1 MDHRRIDEQNIAELY
16 VTGRLSPE
24 DEETFESHLLECS
37 ECRESVG
44 WADDLRT
51 SIRAV
56 AAEDAARASV
66 QLGFLS
72 WVSRRTRTARA
83 GLLMAAL
90 LAVAA
95 LPVWL
100 QADRSRLARELTEA
114 RSEARSGADTAAE
127 RPAAPEPAAP
137 AAVPAAP
144 DSSEVEKLAEENRLL
159 AEQLRESREQLAKV
173 DEPQINTPI
182 VSLGVVR
189 GESDPTVELGPS
201 PEPILLSLELPQVEY
216 DTYRVTLLDNRNK
229 TVWQKGGLEPTAS
242 ETLTILFPSE
252 RLKAGTSYRFHLEGM
267 EPGGRAVDVGDIPFR
282 AVKG

>member
-1 MDHRRIDEQNIAELY
+1 MDHRRIEEQNVAELY

-66 QLGFLS
+66 QLGFLA

-100 QADRSRLARELTEA
+100 QADRARLARELTEA
-114 RSEARSGADTAAE
+114 RSVAE
-127 RPAAPEPAAP
+127 RPAAPAP
-137 AAVPAAP
+137 APSAPETVPGAP
-144 DSSEVEKLAEENRLL
+144 DTSALEKLAEENRLL
-159 AEQLRESREQLAKV
+159 AEQLRDSREQLAEL

-189 GESDPTVELGPS
+189 GESDSTVELGPS

-216 DTYRVTLLDNRNK
+216 DTYRVTLLDNKNK
-229 TVWQKGGLEPTAS
+229 TVWQKNGLEPTAS

-267 EPGGRAVDVGDIPFR
+267 EPGGRAVDIGYIPFR

>member
-1 MDHRRIDEQNIAELY
+1 MDHRRIDEQNVAELY

-24 DEETFESHLLECS
+24 DEETFENHLLECS

-66 QLGFLS
+66 QLGVLA

-95 LPVWL
+95 LPAWL

-114 RSEARSGADTAAE
+114 RSEAE
-127 RPAAPEPAAP
+127 RPAPAPAPAAP
-137 AAVPAAP
+137 VTVPAAP
-144 DSSEVEKLAEENRLL
+144 DSAELERLAEENRLL
-159 AEQLRESREQLAKV
+159 AEQLRDSREQLAQV
-173 DEPQINTPI
+173 GEPQINTPI
-182 VSLGVVR
+182 ISLGVVR
-189 GESDPTVELGPS
+189 GESDVTVELGPS
-201 PEPILLSLELPQVEY
+201 PEPILLSLELPQVDY
-216 DTYRVTLLDNRNK
+216 DTYRVTLLDGKNK
-229 TVWQKGGLEPTAS
+229 TVWQKDGLEPTAS
-242 ETLTILFPSE
+242 ETLTILFRSE
-252 RLKAGTSYRFHLEGM
+252 RLKTGTSYRFRLEGL
-267 EPGGRAVDVGDIPFR
+267 EPGGRTVEVGEIPFR

>member
-37 ECRESVG
+37 ECRERVG

-56 AAEDAARASV
+56 AAEDAARAGL
-66 QLGFLS
+66 QLGFLA
-72 WVSRRTRTARA
+72 WVSRRTRSARA

-95 LPVWL
+95 LPAWL

-114 RSEARSGADTAAE
+114 RSEARTATE
-127 RPAAPEPAAP
+127 RPAAPAP
-137 AAVPAAP
+137 APVPPVMP
-144 DSSEVEKLAEENRLL
+144 DSSELEKLAAENKLL
-159 AEQLRESREQLAKV
+159 AEQLRDSREQLAQV

-189 GESDPTVELGPS
+189 GESDATVELGPA

-216 DTYRVTLLDNRNK
+216 DTYRVTLLDNKNK

-267 EPGGRAVDVGDIPFR
+267 EPGGRAVEVGDIPFH

>member
-1 MDHRRIDEQNIAELY
+1 MDHRRIDEHNVAELY

-24 DEETFESHLLECS
+24 DEEAFESHLLECS

-66 QLGFLS
+66 QLGLLA
-72 WVSRRTRTARA
+72 WVSRRTRA

-95 LPVWL
+95 LPAWL
-100 QADRSRLARELTEA
+100 QADRSRLARELAEA
-114 RSEARSGADTAAE
+114 RSAQTAAE
-127 RPAAPEPAAP
+127 RPAAPAPTASTAEPATP
-137 AAVPAAP
+137 ATSP
-144 DSSEVEKLAEENRLL
+144 ELEKLAEENRLL
-159 AEQLRESREQLAKV
+159 AEQLRDSREQLAQV

-189 GESDPTVELGPS
+189 GESDATVELGPS

-216 DTYRVTLLDNRNK
+216 DTYRVTLLDSKNK
-229 TVWQKGGLEPTAS
+229 TVWQKDGLEPTAS
-242 ETLTILFPSE
+242 ETLTILFPSG
-252 RLKAGTSYRFHLEGM
+252 RLKAGTSYRFRLEGM
-267 EPGGRAVDVGDIPFR
+267 EPGGRAVDVGDIPFH

>member
-1 MDHRRIDEQNIAELY
+1 MDHRRIDEQNVAELY

-37 ECRESVG
+37 ECRQSVG

-66 QLGFLS
+66 QLGFLA
-72 WVSRRTRTARA
+72 WVSRRTRSARA

-95 LPVWL
+95 LPAWL

-114 RSEARSGADTAAE
+114 RSEAE
-127 RPAAPEPAAP
+127 RPAAPAP
-137 AAVPAAP
+137 APAPATVPAAP
-144 DSSEVEKLAEENRLL
+144 DTSELERLAEENRLL
-159 AEQLRESREQLAKV
+159 AEQLRDSREQLAKV
-173 DEPQINTPI
+173 DELDEPQINTPI

-189 GESDPTVELGPS
+189 GESDSTVELGPS

-216 DTYRVTLLDNRNK
+216 DTYRVTLLDNKNK
-229 TVWQKGGLEPTAS
+229 TVWQKDGLEPTAS

-252 RLKAGTSYRFHLEGM
+252 RLKAGTSYRFRLEGM
-267 EPGGRAVDVGDIPFR
+267 EPGGRAVDIGDIPFR

>member
-24 DEETFESHLLECS
+24 DEEIFESHLLECS

-66 QLGFLS
+66 QLGFLA

-100 QADRSRLARELTEA
+100 QADRARLARELNEA
-114 RSEARSGADTAAE
+114 QAAAE
-127 RPAAPEPAAP
+127 RPAAPAP
-137 AAVPAAP
+137 APAPA
-144 DSSEVEKLAEENRLL
+144 
-159 AEQLRESREQLAKV
+159 
-173 DEPQINTPI
+173 
-182 VSLGVVR
+182 
-189 GESDPTVELGPS
+189 
-201 PEPILLSLELPQVEY
+201 
-216 DTYRVTLLDNRNK
+216 
-229 TVWQKGGLEPTAS
+229 
-242 ETLTILFPSE
+242 
-252 RLKAGTSYRFHLEGM
+252 
-267 EPGGRAVDVGDIPFR
+267 
-282 AVKG
+282 

>member
-1 MDHRRIDEQNIAELY
+1 MDHRRIEEQNVAELY

-66 QLGFLS
+66 QLGFLA

-95 LPVWL
+95 LPAWL
-100 QADRSRLARELTEA
+100 QADRSRLARELSEA
-114 RSEARSGADTAAE
+114 RSEARSEADTAAE
-127 RPAAPEPAAP
+127 RPAAPAPAPAAP
-137 AAVPAAP
+137 ETVPAAP
-144 DSSEVEKLAEENRLL
+144 DSSELERLAEEN
-159 AEQLRESREQLAKV
+159 
-173 DEPQINTPI
+173 
-182 VSLGVVR
+182 
-189 GESDPTVELGPS
+189 
-201 PEPILLSLELPQVEY
+201 
-216 DTYRVTLLDNRNK
+216 
-229 TVWQKGGLEPTAS
+229 
-242 ETLTILFPSE
+242 
-252 RLKAGTSYRFHLEGM
+252 
-267 EPGGRAVDVGDIPFR
+267 
-282 AVKG
+282 

>member
-1 MDHRRIDEQNIAELY
+1 MDHRRIEEQNVAELY

-56 AAEDAARASV
+56 AAEDAARASA
-66 QLGFLS
+66 QLGFLA

-100 QADRSRLARELTEA
+100 QADRSRLARELNEA
-114 RSEARSGADTAAE
+114 RATRSEANTTVE
-127 RPAAPEPAAP
+127 RPAAPAPAAP
-137 AAVPAAP
+137 QTVPAAP
-144 DSSEVEKLAEENRLL
+144 DTSALERLAEENRLL
-159 AEQLRESREQLAKV
+159 AEQLRDSR
-173 DEPQINTPI
+173 
-182 VSLGVVR
+182 
-189 GESDPTVELGPS
+189 
-201 PEPILLSLELPQVEY
+201 
-216 DTYRVTLLDNRNK
+216 
-229 TVWQKGGLEPTAS
+229 
-242 ETLTILFPSE
+242 
-252 RLKAGTSYRFHLEGM
+252 
-267 EPGGRAVDVGDIPFR
+267 
-282 AVKG
+282 

>member
-56 AAEDAARASV
+56 AAEDAARASL
-66 QLGFLS
+66 QLGFLA

-95 LPVWL
+95 LPAWL
-100 QADRSRLARELTEA
+100 QADRARLARELTEA
-114 RSEARSGADTAAE
+114 RSEANTAAN
-127 RPAAPEPAAP
+127 RPAA
-137 AAVPAAP
+137 
-144 DSSEVEKLAEENRLL
+144 LA
-159 AEQLRESREQLAKV
+159 S
-173 DEPQINTPI
+173 
-182 VSLGVVR
+182 
-189 GESDPTVELGPS
+189 
-201 PEPILLSLELPQVEY
+201 
-216 DTYRVTLLDNRNK
+216 
-229 TVWQKGGLEPTAS
+229 
-242 ETLTILFPSE
+242 
-252 RLKAGTSYRFHLEGM
+252 
-267 EPGGRAVDVGDIPFR
+267 
-282 AVKG
+282 

>member
-1 MDHRRIDEQNIAELY
+1 MDHRRIEEQNVAELY

-66 QLGFLS
+66 QLGFLA

-114 RSEARSGADTAAE
+114 RSEAQTATDRPTAPAPA
-127 RPAAPEPAAP
+127 PAAPQT
-137 AAVPAAP
+137 VPAAP
-144 DSSEVEKLAEENRLL
+144 DISALEKLAEENRLL
-159 AEQLRESREQLAKV
+159 AEQLRESREQLAQV

-189 GESDPTVELGPS
+189 GESDATVELGPS

-229 TVWQKGGLEPTAS
+229 TVWQKDGLEPTAS

-252 RLKAGTSYRFHLEGM
+252 RLKAGTSYRFRLEGM
-267 EPGGRAVDVGDIPFR
+267 EPGGRAVDIGDIPFR

>member
-1 MDHRRIDEQNIAELY
+1 MDHRRIDEQNVAELY

-66 QLGFLS
+66 QLGFLA

-95 LPVWL
+95 LPAWL

-114 RSEARSGADTAAE
+114 QASAE
-127 RPAAPEPAAP
+127 RPAPAPAPAAP
-137 AAVPAAP
+137 ETVPVP
-144 DSSEVEKLAEENRLL
+144 DTSELERLAEENRLL
-159 AEQLRESREQLAKV
+159 AEQLRDSREQLAQV

-189 GESDPTVELGPS
+189 GESDSTVELGPS

-216 DTYRVTLLDNRNK
+216 DTYRVTLLDNKDK

-267 EPGGRAVDVGDIPFR
+267 EPGGRAVDIGFIPFR
-282 AVKG
+282 AIKG

>member
-1 MDHRRIDEQNIAELY
+1 MDHRRIDEQNVAELY

-66 QLGFLS
+66 QLGVLA
-72 WVSRRTRTARA
+72 WISRRTQTARA

-95 LPVWL
+95 LPAWL

-114 RSEARSGADTAAE
+114 RSTARSEAIE
-127 RPAAPEPAAP
+127 RPAPAPAPAAP
-137 AAVPAAP
+137 ATVPAAP
-144 DSSEVEKLAEENRLL
+144 DSAELERLAEENRLL
-159 AEQLRESREQLAKV
+159 AEQLRDSREQLAQV
-173 DEPQINTPI
+173 AEPQINTPI

-189 GESDPTVELGPS
+189 GESDVTVELGPS
-201 PEPILLSLELPQVEY
+201 PEPILLSLELPQVDY
-216 DTYRVTLLDNRNK
+216 DTYRVTLLDGNNE
-229 TVWQKGGLEPTAS
+229 TVWQKDGLEPTAS
-242 ETLTILFPSE
+242 DTLTILFPSE
-252 RLKAGTSYRFHLEGM
+252 RLKAGTPYRFRLEGL
-267 EPGGRAVDVGDIPFR
+267 EPGGRTVEVGDIPFR

>member
-24 DEETFESHLLECS
+24 DEEIFESHLLECS

-51 SIRAV
+51 SIRTV
-56 AAEDAARASV
+56 AAEDAARASA
-66 QLGFLS
+66 QLGFLA
-72 WVSRRTRTARA
+72 WVSRRTRSARA

-95 LPVWL
+95 LPAWL

-114 RSEARSGADTAAE
+114 RSEARSEGNTAAE
-127 RPAAPEPAAP
+127 RPAAPAPAPAAP
-137 AAVPAAP
+137 IVP
-144 DSSEVEKLAEENRLL
+144 DSSELEKLAEENRLL
-159 AEQLRESREQLAKV
+159 AEQLRDSREQLAQV

-189 GESDPTVELGPS
+189 GESDATVELGPA

-216 DTYRVTLLDNRNK
+216 DTYRVTLLDNGNK
-229 TVWQKGGLEPTAS
+229 TVWQKGGLEPTAN

-267 EPGGRAVDVGDIPFR
+267 EPGGRAVEVGDIPFR

>member
-1 MDHRRIDEQNIAELY
+1 MDHRRIEEQNVAELY

-24 DEETFESHLLECS
+24 DEEIFEGHLLECS

-51 SIRAV
+51 SIRTV

-66 QLGFLS
+66 QLGFLA
-72 WVSRRTRTARA
+72 WVSQRTRTARA
-83 GLLMAAL
+83 GLLMTAL

-100 QADRSRLARELTEA
+100 QADRARLARELTEA
-114 RSEARSGADTAAE
+114 RSTARTEAPD
-127 RPAAPEPAAP
+127 RPAAPAPAAP
-137 AAVPAAP
+137 QTVPAAP
-144 DSSEVEKLAEENRLL
+144 DTSALERLAEENRLL
-159 AEQLRESREQLAKV
+159 AEQLRDSREQLAQV

-189 GESDPTVELGPS
+189 GESDSTVELGPS

-216 DTYRVTLLDNRNK
+216 DTYRVTLLDNKNK
-229 TVWQKGGLEPTAS
+229 TVWQKDGLEPTAS

-252 RLKAGTSYRFHLEGM
+252 RLKAGTSYRFRLEGM

>member
-16 VTGRLSPE
+16 VTGRLSSE
-24 DEETFESHLLECS
+24 DEEIFESHLLECS

-51 SIRAV
+51 SIRTV
-56 AAEDAARASV
+56 AAEDAARASA
-66 QLGFLS
+66 QLGFLA
-72 WVSRRTRTARA
+72 WVSRRTRSARA

-95 LPVWL
+95 LPAWL

-114 RSEARSGADTAAE
+114 RSEARTTAERPE
-127 RPAAPEPAAP
+127 RPAAPAPAPAAP
-137 AAVPAAP
+137 VVP
-144 DSSEVEKLAEENRLL
+144 DSSELEKLAEENRLL
-159 AEQLRESREQLAKV
+159 AEQLRDSREQLAQV
-173 DEPQINTPI
+173 GEPQINTPI

-189 GESDPTVELGPS
+189 GESDASVELGPA

-216 DTYRVTLLDNRNK
+216 DTYRVTLLDNKNK

-267 EPGGRAVDVGDIPFR
+267 EPGGRAVEVGDIPFR

>member
-1 MDHRRIDEQNIAELY
+1 MDHRRIEEQNVAELY

-66 QLGFLS
+66 QLGALA
-72 WVSRRTRTARA
+72 WLSRRTRTARA

-95 LPVWL
+95 LPAWL

-114 RSEARSGADTAAE
+114 RSEAQTVAE
-127 RPAAPEPAAP
+127 RPAAPAPAPAAP
-137 AAVPAAP
+137 EAVPATP
-144 DSSEVEKLAEENRLL
+144 GSSELEKLAEENRVL
-159 AEQLRESREQLAKV
+159 AEQLRASREQLARI

-182 VSLGVVR
+182 VPLGVVR
-189 GESDPTVELGPS
+189 GESDATVELGPS
-201 PEPILLSLELPQVEY
+201 PGPILLSLELPQVEH
-216 DTYRVTLLDNRNK
+216 DTYRVTLLDSRNK
-229 TVWQKGGLEPTAS
+229 TVWQKDGLEPTAS

-252 RLKAGTSYRFHLEGM
+252 RLKAGTSYRFRLEGM

>member
-1 MDHRRIDEQNIAELY
+1 MNHRRIEEQNIAELY

-56 AAEDAARASV
+56 AAEDAARASA
-66 QLGFLS
+66 QLGFLA
-72 WVSRRTRTARA
+72 WVSRRTRTSRA

-95 LPVWL
+95 LPAWL

-114 RSEARSGADTAAE
+114 RSEARIAAE
-127 RPAAPEPAAP
+127 RPAAPQPAPAPAAP
-137 AAVPAAP
+137 AP
-144 DSSEVEKLAEENRLL
+144 DNAKLESLTAENERL
-159 AEQLRESREQLAKV
+159 AEQVRDVSERLAQAS
-173 DEPQINTPI
+173 EPRINTPI
-182 VSLGVVR
+182 VSLGRVR
-189 GESDPTVELGPS
+189 GDSDPTVPLGPS
-201 PEPILLSLELPQVEY
+201 PEALLLTLDLPQVDY
-216 DTYRVTLLDNRNK
+216 DLYRVTLLDGKNK
-229 TVWQKGGLEPTAS
+229 TLWQKDGLVPTAN

-252 RLKAGTSYRFHLEGM
+252 RLKAGTSYRFRIEGT
-267 EPGGRAVDVGDIPFR
+267 EPGGKAVDVGDIPFR

>member
-1 MDHRRIDEQNIAELY
+1 MDHRRIDEQNVAELY

-51 SIRAV
+51 SIRTV
-56 AAEDAARASV
+56 AAEDAARASA
-66 QLGFLS
+66 QLGFLA

-95 LPVWL
+95 LPAWL

-114 RSEARSGADTAAE
+114 KAEAE

-137 AAVPAAP
+137 ASIPAAP
-144 DSSEVEKLAEENRLL
+144 DTSALEKLAEENRLL
-159 AEQLRESREQLAKV
+159 AEQLRDSREQLAQV

-189 GESDPTVELGPS
+189 GESDATVELGPS

-216 DTYRVTLLDNRNK
+216 DTYRVTLLDNKNK

-252 RLKAGTSYRFHLEGM
+252 RLKPGTAYRFHLEGM

-282 AVKG
+282 PFRATKG

>member
-1 MDHRRIDEQNIAELY
+1 MDHRRIDEQNVAELY
-16 VTGRLSPE
+16 VTGRLSSE

-66 QLGFLS
+66 QLGVLA
-72 WVSRRTRTARA
+72 WVSRRTRSARA

-95 LPVWL
+95 LPAWL

-114 RSEARSGADTAAE
+114 RSEANTPTE
-127 RPAAPEPAAP
+127 RPAAPAP
-137 AAVPAAP
+137 APPAPKVTIPAAP
-144 DSSEVEKLAEENRLL
+144 DSAELERLAEENRLL
-159 AEQLRESREQLAKV
+159 AEQLRDSREQLAQV
-173 DEPQINTPI
+173 GEPQINTPI

-189 GESDPTVELGPS
+189 GESDVTVELGPS

-216 DTYRVTLLDNRNK
+216 DTYRVTLLDGKSK
-229 TVWQKGGLEPTAS
+229 TVWQKDGLEPTAN
-242 ETLTILFPSE
+242 ETLTILFRSE
-252 RLKAGTSYRFHLEGM
+252 RLKTGTSYRFRLEGL
-267 EPGGRAVDVGDIPFR
+267 EPGGRTVEVGEIPFR